1 MLDFS
6 PSSHYH
12 GDMNEHSNTLST
24 QEYNLSQARAFLNK
38 VYLWMAAS
46 LMLTAGVAWYAANDI
61 ALLTWTIEHTW
72 IPIVATF
79 AILLVMCFGSRMLTS
94 GALSVLLMTFAALE
108 GLLFGPILLMYTQT
122 SLALTF
128 ACTAG
133 MFGAMGLY
141 GAFTKTNL
149 STLGRTLWMLLIGII
164 IALIANWFLGSNTLD
179 LVISGVGVIVF
190 ALFTAYDTQ
199 KIMQLSYCEDEDIRR
214 KGAVLGAMSLYL
226 DFINL
231 FLFLLR
237 FLGDRDIPPPP
248 PTHTSQPCQ
257 TPTVSKLLP
266 HRRSRLC
273 SPPLATISP
282 TR

>member
-1 MLDFS
+1 ME
-6 PSSHYH
+6 
-12 GDMNEHSNTLST
+12 NNTLSSSDYSLT
-24 QEYNLSQARAFLNK
+24 QARAFLNK

-46 LMLTAGVAWYAANDI
+46 LLLTAGVAWYAANNTS
-61 ALLTWTIEHTW
+61 LLMWTLEYRW
-72 IPIVATF
+72 IPIIATLGIVVVMSF
-79 AILLVMCFGSRMLTS
+79 AAHRLTS

-108 GLLFGPILLMYTQT
+108 GLLFGPILIIYTQT

-149 STLGRTLWMLLIGII
+149 GTLGRTLWMLFIGLL
-164 IALIANWFLGSNTLD
+164 IALLANWFLGSSTLD
-179 LVISGVGVIVF
+179 LIISGVGVIVF

-199 KIMQLSYCEDEDIRR
+199 NIMAMSTCDDEEIRS
-214 KGAVLGAMSLYL
+214 KGPVLGAMNLYL

-237 FLGDRDIPPPP
+237 FLGDRD
-248 PTHTSQPCQ
+248 
-257 TPTVSKLLP
+257 
-266 HRRSRLC
+266 
-273 SPPLATISP
+273 
-282 TR
+282 